1 MKITLIARAYG
12 PYRGRVLGLIKSEIS
27 NMISELDAEVQK
39 AATDKRGH
47 IILSIT
53 GEEEE
58 FIANVLDREYGIVPK
73 PENLTIGQ
81 VENGYLVD
89 VGKVGYGL
97 YVNVGV
103 SKPSHMDA
111 LLPLHKIRNQLEM
124 PKTPLRKIA
133 KALILVDNLPVE
145 VVLTGI
151 DTHNSKI
158 EAEFSKQTLD
168 RIERWSKDDHERL
181 LVFGVT
187 RELLDR
193 VLSKS
198 GHEGDIYRIERIG
211 PFEYSLRC
219 KRSTRAS
226 GIVTAI
232 GPKLRGVPM
241 HLVIPREMEAIRD
254 AKT

>member
-12 PYRGRVLGLIKSEIS
+12 PYRGRILGSMKSEIS

-39 AATDKRGH
+39 AATDKKGH
-47 IILSIT
+47 IVLSIT
-53 GEEEE
+53 GNDEE
-58 FIANVLDREYGIVPK
+58 FITNLLNREYGIVPK
-73 PENLTIGQ
+73 PEKLTVGQ

-103 SKPSHMDA
+103 SKPNRMDA
-111 LLPLHKIRNQLEM
+111 LLPLHKIRNQFEM
-124 PKTPLRKIA
+124 PKIPLRKIA

-145 VVLTGI
+145 IVLTDI
-151 DTHNSKI
+151 DIHNSKV
-158 EAEFSKQTLD
+158 EAEFGRQTLD
-168 RIERWSKDDHERL
+168 RIKRWSKDDHERL

-198 GHEGDIYRIERIG
+198 GHEGDIYRVERIG

-254 AKT
+254 A

>member
-1 MKITLIARAYG
+1 M
-12 PYRGRVLGLIKSEIS
+12 KSEIA
-27 NMISELDAEVQK
+27 NMISELGSKVQK

-47 IILSIT
+47 IMLSIT
-53 GEEEE
+53 GEDEE
-58 FIANVLDREYGIVPK
+58 FIANLLDREYGIIPR
-73 PENLTIGQ
+73 PEKLTIGQ
-81 VENGYLVD
+81 VENGYIVD
-89 VGKVGYGL
+89 LGKVGYGL

-103 SKPSHMDA
+103 SKPSRMDA
-111 LLPLHKIRNQLEM
+111 LLPLHKIRDQFEM

-145 VVLTGI
+145 IVLTGI
-151 DTHNSKI
+151 DIPNSKI

-168 RIERWSKDDHERL
+168 RIKRWSKDDHERL

-193 VLSKS
+193 VLLKS
-198 GHEGDIYRIERIG
+198 GHEGDIYRVERIG

-254 AKT
+254 AKA

>member
-1 MKITLIARAYG
+1 M
-12 PYRGRVLGLIKSEIS
+12 KSEIA

-39 AATDKRGH
+39 ASTDKKGH
-47 IILSIT
+47 IILSIK
-53 GEEEE
+53 GEDEE
-58 FIANVLDREYGIVPK
+58 FIVNLLDREYGIVPK
-73 PENLTIGQ
+73 PEKLTIGQ

-89 VGKVGYGL
+89 IGKVGYGL
-97 YVNVGV
+97 YVNVGI
-103 SKPSHMDA
+103 SKPSRMDA
-111 LLPLHKIRNQLEM
+111 LLPLHKIRDQFEM

-133 KALILVDNLPVE
+133 RALILVDNLPVE
-145 VVLTGI
+145 IVLTDI
-151 DTHNSKI
+151 DNRDSKI
-158 EAEFSKQTLD
+158 EAEFSRQTLD
-168 RIERWSKDDHERL
+168 RIKRWSKDDHERL

-193 VLSKS
+193 VLVKS
-198 GHEGDIYRIERIG
+198 GHEGDIYRVERIG

-254 AKT
+254 AKA

>member
-1 MKITLIARAYG
+1 M
-12 PYRGRVLGLIKSEIS
+12 KSEIA

-39 AATDKRGH
+39 ASTDKKGH
-47 IILSIT
+47 IILSIK
-53 GEEEE
+53 GEDEE
-58 FIANVLDREYGIVPK
+58 FIVNLLDREYGIVPK
-73 PENLTIGQ
+73 PEKLTIGQ

-89 VGKVGYGL
+89 IGKVGYRL
-97 YVNVGV
+97 YVNVGI
-103 SKPSHMDA
+103 SRPSRMDA
-111 LLPLHKIRNQLEM
+111 LLPLHKIRDQFEM

-133 KALILVDNLPVE
+133 RALILVDNLPVE
-145 VVLTGI
+145 IVLTDI
-151 DTHNSKI
+151 DNRDSKI
-158 EAEFSKQTLD
+158 EAEFSRQTLD
-168 RIERWSKDDHERL
+168 RIKRWSKDDHERL

-193 VLSKS
+193 VLVKS
-198 GHEGDIYRIERIG
+198 GHEGDIYRVERIG

-254 AKT
+254 AKA

>member
-1 MKITLIARAYG
+1 M
-12 PYRGRVLGLIKSEIS
+12 KSEIA
-27 NMISELDAEVQK
+27 NMISELDSKVQK

-47 IILSIT
+47 IMLSIT
-53 GEEEE
+53 GEDEE
-58 FIANVLDREYGIVPK
+58 FIANLLDREYGIIPR
-73 PENLTIGQ
+73 PEKLTIGQ
-81 VENGYLVD
+81 VENGYIVD
-89 VGKVGYGL
+89 LGKVGYGL

-103 SKPSHMDA
+103 SKPSRMDA
-111 LLPLHKIRNQLEM
+111 LLPLHKIRDQFEM

-145 VVLTGI
+145 IVLTGI
-151 DTHNSKI
+151 DIPNSKI

-168 RIERWSKDDHERL
+168 RIKRWSKDDHERL

-198 GHEGDIYRIERIG
+198 GHEGDIYRVERIG

-254 AKT
+254 AKA

>member
-1 MKITLIARAYG
+1 LKITLIARAYG
-12 PYRGRVLGLIKSEIS
+12 PYRGRVLGQMKSEIA

-39 AATDKRGH
+39 ASTDKKGH
-47 IILSIT
+47 IILSIK
-53 GEEEE
+53 GEDEE
-58 FIANVLDREYGIVPK
+58 FIVNLLDREYGIVPK
-73 PENLTIGQ
+73 PEKLTIGQ

-89 VGKVGYGL
+89 IGKVGYGL
-97 YVNVGV
+97 YVNVGI
-103 SKPSHMDA
+103 SKPSRMDA
-111 LLPLHKIRNQLEM
+111 LLPLHKIRDQFEM

-133 KALILVDNLPVE
+133 RALILVDNLPVE
-145 VVLTGI
+145 IVLTDI
-151 DTHNSKI
+151 DNRDSKI
-158 EAEFSKQTLD
+158 EAEFSRQTLD
-168 RIERWSKDDHERL
+168 RIKRWSKDDHERL

-193 VLSKS
+193 VLVKS
-198 GHEGDIYRIERIG
+198 GHEGDIYRVERIG

-254 AKT
+254 AKA